1 MQLRQLEE
9 KPLSF
14 LNPIIAN
21 ASAFALKRKNV
32 VERSLSSYPTT
43 VKLLAVKAAS

>member
-1 MQLRQLEE
+1 MELRQLE
-9 KPLSF
+9 KNHLSF
-14 LNPIIAN
+14 LNPVIAN

-32 VERSLSSYPTT
+32 VERSLFSYPTT